1 VNAADA
7 SQLTNGDRWRP
18 APVFSPLCSH
28 EHSSQPGVVDE
39 RARRLSHEE
48 MAVATRLASEG
59 HHVRSLPEGRSASP
73 MADLEA
79 CGVPVEVKSW
89 LSLAERDGRA
99 PTPRSVVNKLLDAG
113 RQAPAAVLNGYG
125 TGLTA
130 GVARRGMALY
140 AARPD
145 GGSLTTV
152 RVLGDGFDLAWA
164 RSPQIGVDRPG
175 RGGPDRVS
183 EAGPR
188 AIRGVRLGL

>member
-1 VNAADA
+1 VNSTDA
-7 SQLTNGDRWRP
+7 SPLTSGGRWRP
-18 APVFSPLCSH
+18 ALAVQLLCSQA
-28 EHSSQPGVVDE
+28 HSSQPGVVDE

-59 HHVRSLPEGRSASP
+59 HHVRSLSEGRPRSP
-73 MADLEA
+73 VADLEA

-99 PTPRSVVNKLLDAG
+99 PTSRSVVNKLLDAG
-113 RQAPAAVLNGYG
+113 RQAPVAVLNGYG

-130 GVARRGMALY
+130 GVARSGMALY

-145 GGSLTTV
+145 AGSLTTV

-164 RSPQIGVDRPG
+164 RSPQIGVHRHG
-175 RGGPDRVS
+175 HGGPDRVS
-183 EAGPR
+183 KDGSR